1 MFTRSGRRWIG
12 TAARVLA
19 LFGLVSS
26 LAACGYSEKEW
37 QAQIDKYNREV
48 AKHQATSAKLAQT
61 ERDFSVAKQRVGA
74 LEQELEKMG
83 FDLSKLGKEREN
95 LSSKVS
101 QLSAT
106 LEEREKALAEYRA
119 RALQLERIKERF
131 EQLKN
136 KLKALTDVGLAVSIR
151 RNRMIIS
158 LPGDVLF
165 ASGQDKL
172 TEKGKEILQK
182 VATVIK
188 GDAGLL
194 SRDYQVTG
202 HTDNKPLKGGV
213 FGDNWGLSLMRARQ
227 VLLFM
232 IDPKEGGMPINS
244 WSAAGFGEH
253 DPVATNETD
262 DGRTKNRRCEIVVV
276 PSVDE
281 MLSLEKITK

>member
-1 MFTRSGRRWIG
+1 MLTRNGRRWVG
-12 TAARVLA
+12 TVARASA
-19 LFGLVSS
+19 LFGLVSGV
-26 LAACGYSEKEW
+26 AACGYSEEEW

-48 AKHQATSAKLAQT
+48 AKHQATSAKLAQN
-61 ERDFSVAKQRVGA
+61 ERDFAAAKQRVDA
-74 LEQELEKMG
+74 LEQELQRMG
-83 FDLSKLGKEREN
+83 VDLGKLGKEREN

-136 KLKALTDVGLAVSIR
+136 KLKALTDVGLAVNIR
-151 RNRMIIS
+151 HNRMIIS

-172 TEKGKEILQK
+172 TDKGKEILQK
-182 VATVIK
+182 VAVVIK
-188 GDAGLL
+188 GDPGLL
-194 SRDYQVTG
+194 SREYQVTG
-202 HTDNKPLKGGV
+202 HTDNKPLKGGI

-227 VLLFM
+227 VLLYM
-232 IDPKEGGMPINS
+232 IEAKEGGMPIER

-253 DPVATNETD
+253 DPVASNDAD

-281 MLSLEKITK
+281 MLSLEKITQ